1 MLLKQ
6 KSSIN
11 SSDIAGTWKD
21 SKRRTASLRSQ
32 DCMEPNSAFHVCTV
46 QTVSKILYIFA
57 PAYLS
62 STLSLLHSYYLPFTS
77 PDGKASML
85 VIPTFYP
92 LGGKASTS
100 ACSVVVWGQTTSMRR
115 QSLSFD
121 MVRHAITRFPSL
133 PAPLTLAKQRNK
145 PHARRFH
152 IFHR

>member
-1 MLLKQ
+1 MFTQYAQNPDYTIHICLNCISRSERVCVGLQETSYVPYITKPVVVFYIHIIYILPRTMVRLL
-6 KSSIN
+6 
-11 SSDIAGTWKD
+11 
-21 SKRRTASLRSQ
+21 R
-32 DCMEPNSAFHVCTV
+32 
-46 QTVSKILYIFA
+46 
-57 PAYLS
+57 
-62 STLSLLHSYYLPFTS
+62 SYYLHFT
-77 PDGKASML
+77 PL
-85 VIPTFYP
+85 V
-92 LGGKASTS
+92 GGKASTS